1 MAENFRPWGQLKWLI
16 GKLPAG
22 DWSFLGTLG
31 TEDRCTSAFSQLKP
45 VVGRQKLLKVIDPHL
60 SQKAQFHQRFEDVE
74 SVFINAGVDAGDI
87 IDANLLENTDR
98 ISEISEAFRREA
110 NGKVILDIS
119 SMPKR
124 WFFPIMRFL
133 AQDPDID
140 DLIVCYSVA
149 SRYGDQ
155 LSSDP
160 LPLRPLP
167 TFDKP
172 RADASYDDLVV
183 GVGFAPL
190 GMKDLFEKDI
200 KKIRYLFPFPP
211 GPPNY
216 FRNWEFLRVLESE
229 VENRNLRTEDR
240 WQVHT
245 FDVPDAFEAL
255 CRATNSGDRSCA
267 LAPFGPKTHS
277 LAMCLFALALERAG
291 SQPAHVYYTQPKRY
305 ALDYSVGTAA
315 TLNGTLD
322 IKAYCI
328 KLNGRQLYEL

>member
-1 MAENFRPWGQLKWLI
+1 MAETFRPWGQLNWLL
-16 GKLPAG
+16 GKLPAA

-31 TEDRCTSAFSQLKP
+31 TEDRCSAAFLESAP
-45 VVGRQKLLKVIDPHL
+45 IIGRQSLLKILDPHI
-60 SQKAQFHQRFEDVE
+60 AQEALFHQRFDEIE
-74 SVFINAGVDAGDI
+74 MIFTNAGVAPDDI
-87 IDANLLENTDR
+87 LEVNLLQNIDR
-98 ISEISEAFRREA
+98 ISEISETFMHNAG
-110 NGKVILDIS
+110 GKVILDIS

-124 WFFPIMRFL
+124 WFFPIIRFL
-133 AQDPDID
+133 AQDQTVE

-149 SRYGDQ
+149 GKYGDQ

-160 LPLRPLP
+160 LPLGPLP
-167 TFDKP
+167 TFDQP
-172 RADASYDDLVV
+172 RTDVRYDDLVV

-190 GMKDLFEKDI
+190 GLKDLFEADI
-200 KKIRYLFPFPP
+200 EKIRYLFPFPP

-216 FRNWEFLRVLESE
+216 FRNWEFLRSLESE

-255 CRATNSGDRSCA
+255 CRVTNGGDRSCA
-267 LAPFGPKTHS
+267 LAPLGPKTHS

-291 SQPAHVYYTQPKRY
+291 RQPAHVYYTQPRRY
-305 ALDYSVGTAA
+305 ALDYSVGTSSH
-315 TLNGTLD
+315 NGSPD

-328 KLNGRQLYEL
+328 KLGGRQLYEL